1 MLKRTNLS
9 IDNFPAMNIRII
21 KSRGE
26 CFMMEINTT
35 QPVIVARNLKKTFG
49 VFQAVDDVSFSVE
62 PGQCFGILG
71 PNGAGKTS
79 TIRMIYGFSPIT
91 SGDIFVFGMDIKK
104 QYRKIKTRIGV
115 CQQDNTLDPDLTV
128 IQNFEVFARYF
139 NINQRTALAKASE
152 LLKFFALEQRR
163 NARAM
168 ELSGGMVRRLVI
180 ARALINQPDLLILD
194 EPTTGLDP
202 QSRHQVWERLERL
215 KKQGM
220 TILLTTHYMDEAAR
234 LCDTLVIM
242 DHGKIL
248 AQGSSQS
255 LISEYTGAHIIEI
268 AEPDDALRAFSLDR
282 KERLEDL
289 GHRLIIYA
297 ENGHEL
303 YREICDRF
311 THKSCVLRSASLED
325 VFLKLTGRELRE

>member
-1 MLKRTNLS
+1 MS
-9 IDNFPAMNIRII
+9 EMN
-21 KSRGE
+21 
-26 CFMMEINTT
+26 NA
-35 QPVIVARNLKKTFG
+35 QPVILVNHLKKAFG
-49 VFQAVDDVSFSVE
+49 DFNAVNDVSFQVE
-62 PGQCFGILG
+62 KGVCFGILG

-79 TIRMIYGFSPIT
+79 TIRMIYGLSPLT
-91 SGDIFVFGMDIKK
+91 SGRISVFGMDIEK
-104 QYRKIKTRIGV
+104 QARIIKSRIGV
-115 CQQDNTLDPDLTV
+115 CQQENTLDPDLTV

-139 NINQRTALAKASE
+139 NMDKRKALARASA
-152 LLKFFALEQRR
+152 LLKFFALEQRQ

-202 QSRHQVWERLERL
+202 QSRHQVWERLEAL

-220 TILLTTHYMDEAAR
+220 TILMTTHYMDEAAR

-242 DHGKIL
+242 DHGEIL
-248 AQGSSQS
+248 AQGSPQS

-268 AEPDDALRAFSLDR
+268 AEPDDELRAFSAETQ
-282 KERLEDL
+282 ERLEDL

-297 ENGHEL
+297 ENGHDL
-303 YREICDRF
+303 YREICNRF

-325 VFLKLTGRELRE
+325 VFLKLTGRDLRE

>member
-1 MLKRTNLS
+1 
-9 IDNFPAMNIRII
+9 
-21 KSRGE
+21 
-26 CFMMEINTT
+26 MMSENNST
-35 QPVIVARNLKKTFG
+35 QPVIVADHLKKTFG
-49 VFQAVDDVSFSVE
+49 SFTAVDDISLSVDK
-62 PGQCFGILG
+62 GICFGILG

-91 SGDIFVFGMDIKK
+91 SGDISVFGMDIKK
-104 QYRKIKTRIGV
+104 QSREIKARIGV

-128 IQNFEVFARYF
+128 TQNFEVFARYF
-139 NINQRTALAKASE
+139 NIDKKTAQERASA
-152 LLKFFALEQRR
+152 LLQYFAMEHRQ
-163 NARAM
+163 NARAT

-180 ARALINQPDLLILD
+180 ARALINKPELIILD

-202 QSRHQVWERLERL
+202 QSRHQLWERLEKL
-215 KKQGM
+215 KKEGI

-234 LCDTLVIM
+234 LCDDLVIM

-248 AQGSSQS
+248 VQGSPQA
-255 LISEYTGAHIIEI
+255 LISEYTGENIIEV
-268 AEPDDALRAFSLDR
+268 AEPEEEMRAFSRER
-282 KERLEDL
+282 KARQEDL

-303 YREICDRF
+303 YREICHRF
-311 THKSCVLRSASLED
+311 SHKSCVLRSATLED

>member
-1 MLKRTNLS
+1 MS
-9 IDNFPAMNIRII
+9 D
-21 KSRGE
+21 
-26 CFMMEINTT
+26 INET
-35 QPVIVARNLKKTFG
+35 QPVIAACNIKKSFG
-49 VFQAVDDVSFSVE
+49 AFTAVDDISFSVDK
-62 PGQCFGILG
+62 GMCFGILG

-79 TIRMIYGFSPIT
+79 TIRMIYGFSPLT
-91 SGDIFVFGMDIKK
+91 SGDIFVFGLDIKK
-104 QYRKIKTRIGV
+104 LYRKIKARIGV

-139 NINQRTALAKASE
+139 NIDRKTALERASS

-163 NARAM
+163 GARAT

-202 QSRHQVWERLERL
+202 QSRHQVWERLENL

-220 TILLTTHYMDEAAR
+220 TILLTTHYMDEAER
-234 LCDTLVIM
+234 LCDNLVIM

-248 AQGSSQS
+248 AQGSPQS
-255 LISEYTGAHIIEI
+255 LISEYTGENIIEV
-268 AEPDDALRAFSLDR
+268 AEPEDDLRTFSR
-282 KERLEDL
+282 EKKVRQEDL

-303 YREICDRF
+303 YQEICGRF
-311 THKSCVLRSASLED
+311 AHKSCILRSATLED